1 MCNIILCGHG
11 ACNITVLLRKK
22 QNVGNSQIEKIAA
35 CRLFST
41 FTLSVKIA
49 KNRPHYYFNDIYI
62 ANCLNII

>member
-1 MCNIILCGHG
+1 MCNIILCGHS

-41 FTLSVKIA
+41 FTLNIKIA
-49 KNRPHYYFNDIYI
+49 KKTDHTIVLMTFI
-62 ANCLNII
+62 LQTV